1 MSRHPE
7 RRSALRRAGSPLLPR
22 EDAREAAL
30 FFVVCALCFLACFS
44 GLVSRAAYA
53 AAGAWT
59 SDVAGELTIR
69 VRGSDA
75 DTQRAVDIA
84 TKTPGVSSARALSRE
99 ESEELLKP
107 WLGSSGIPAGLPLP
121 HLIAAEGATGSAD
134 AVAAALKD
142 ASINA
147 VIDDHAEWSA
157 DAKRATDTIGLVA
170 LFAVA
175 LLGATGVAVIAFA
188 THATLLAR
196 RDIVELLHLTGAKD
210 DFIAGLFER
219 RFLML
224 GVQAGALGALF
235 AFGAAAFILFAVR
248 QTEGQAWLL
257 PQLSLSLADGLIL
270 GLSPLIAGAAS
281 MFAANVTVKR
291 SLSDMV

>member
-1 MSRHPE
+1 MSR
-7 RRSALRRAGSPLLPR
+7 AAPLLPR

-30 FFVVCALCFLACFS
+30 FFVVCALCFLAVFS
-44 GLVSRAAYA
+44 GLVARAAYA
-53 AAGAWT
+53 AADAWT
-59 SDVAGELTIR
+59 SEVAGEITVR
-69 VRGSDA
+69 VRGPEA
-75 DTQRAVDIA
+75 DTQRAVDIIA
-84 TKTPGVSSARALSRE
+84 KTRGIASAQALTRE
-99 ESEELLKP
+99 ESEQLLKP
-107 WLGSSGIPAGLPLP
+107 WLGAAGIPAGLQLP
-121 HLIAAEGATGSAD
+121 RLIAADGAAGAGE
-134 AVAAALKD
+134 AVAAALKQ
-142 ASINA
+142 ANINA
-147 VIDDHAEWSA
+147 TVDDHEAWSA

-170 LFAVA
+170 LSAVV

-188 THATLLAR
+188 THATMLAR
-196 RDIVELLHLTGAKD
+196 RDIVELLHLSGAKD

-224 GVQAGALGALF
+224 GVQAGALGALL
-235 AFGAAAFILFAVR
+235 AFGTTAFILFAVR
-248 QTEGQAWLL
+248 QTDEQVWLL

>member
-1 MSRHPE
+1 MSRGP
-7 RRSALRRAGSPLLPR
+7 APLLPR

-30 FFVVCALCFLACFS
+30 FFVVCALCFLAAFS
-44 GLVSRAAYA
+44 GLVARAAYA
-53 AAGAWT
+53 AAGEWT
-59 SDVAGELTIR
+59 SDVAGQITVR

-75 DTQRAVDIA
+75 DTMRAVERVKA
-84 TKTPGVSSARALSRE
+84 TPGIASAHALTRA

-107 WLGSSGIPAGLPLP
+107 WLGPSGVPADLPLP
-121 HLIAAEGATGSAD
+121 LLIAAEAEPGANGVGD
-134 AVAAALKD
+134 RVAAALREAKID
-142 ASINA
+142 AK
-147 VIDDHAEWSA
+147 VDDHAMWSA
-157 DAKRATDTIGLVA
+157 DARRATDTIGIVA
-170 LFAVA
+170 LSAVL
-175 LLGATGVAVIAFA
+175 LLGATGIAVIAFA

-210 DFIAGLFER
+210 SFIAGLFER

-224 GVQAGALGALF
+224 GVQAGALGTLL

-248 QTEGQAWLL
+248 QADEQAWLL

-270 GLSPLIAGAAS
+270 GLAPLIAGAAS
-281 MFAANVTVKR
+281 MVAAKVTVMR